1 MCRDHSSGKHYGIY
15 ACDGCAGFFKRSIRR
30 NRQYSCK
37 TRSDG
42 QCQVDKT
49 HRNQCRACRL
59 RKCFEVGMNKDAVQH
74 ERGPRNSTLRKQMS
88 MLISRDPMMGDLQTM
103 RRDYMMAQ
111 ALPMTLSPAAVHMA
125 AAHHQHHH
133 HQHHQAP
140 LVLDLS
146 VPRMPS
152 GSPNMASSI
161 LNATPPPYMPLNAAC
176 PPTPPLVAAKQ
187 IRESAA
193 QTLFQNVEWLRTCR
207 AFVQLPLSDQLI
219 LVEDS
224 WREQFILAA
233 AQYLMPI
240 NFSQLLYAYEL
251 LDSSNA
257 SSMVPRSQSA
267 MTFFQE
273 VENFQ
278 KILTKMTH
286 LRIDFTEFEYM
297 REIALFKSPA
307 PEKGSADTSDTS
319 TDDGR
324 SMMQDSEKVRQSQ
337 DEARTRLAMY
347 VTSKYPMQPFRCR
360 ELLLILPEL
369 NFVSNYT
376 IEELFFRQSIGYVSI
391 GKLTA
396 NIYSQKKYEHQVPAA
411 ATTPPM
417 MMMTTTM
424 PHMPH
429 NMFLHHPELS
439 AQIAVSK

>member
-1 MCRDHSSGKHYGIY
+1 
-15 ACDGCAGFFKRSIRR
+15 
-30 NRQYSCK
+30 
-37 TRSDG
+37 
-42 QCQVDKT
+42 
-49 HRNQCRACRL
+49 
-59 RKCFEVGMNKDAVQH
+59 MNKDAVQH

-88 MLISRDPMMGDLQTM
+88 MLISRDPMMSDLQTM

-111 ALPMTLSPAAVHMA
+111 ALPLTLSPAA
-125 AAHHQHHH
+125 AHLAVAHH
-133 HQHHQAP
+133 HQQQQHHAP

-161 LNATPPPYMPLNAAC
+161 LNATPPPYVPMNGC

-257 SSMVPRSQSA
+257 AMAPRSQSA
-267 MTFFQE
+267 LTFFQE

-278 KILTKMTH
+278 KILNKMTH

-297 REIALFKSPA
+297 REIALFKSPSGQ
-307 PEKGSADTSDTS
+307 EKTSADTSDTS

-324 SMMQDSEKVRQSQ
+324 STMQDSEKVRQFQ
-337 DEARTRLAMY
+337 DEARNRLASY

-396 NIYSQKKYEHQVPAA
+396 NIYSQKKYEQAVPVA

-417 MMMTTTM
+417 MMM
-424 PHMPH
+424 PHSMLQPH
-429 NMFLHHPELS
+429 NMFLHHHHQEMS
-439 AQIAVSK
+439 GQIAVSK

>member
-88 MLISRDPMMGDLQTM
+88 MLISRDPMMNDLQTM

-111 ALPMTLSPAAVHMA
+111 TMPMSLNPAVQFAA
-125 AAHHQHHH
+125 AAHH
-133 HQHHQAP
+133 AP

-146 VPRMPS
+146 VPRMPT

-161 LNATPPPYMPLNAAC
+161 LNATPPPYMPLTAC

-224 WREQFILAA
+224 WRELFILAA
-233 AQYLMPI
+233 AQYLVPI

-257 SSMVPRSQSA
+257 NPIAPRSQSA
-267 MTFFQE
+267 LTFFQE

-278 KILTKMTH
+278 KILNKMSH
-286 LRIDFTEFEYM
+286 LRIDFNEFEYM

-307 PEKGSADTSDTS
+307 PEKTNTTGDTSDTS

-324 SMMQDSEKVRQSQ
+324 SMMQDSEKVRLGQ
-337 DEARTRLAMY
+337 DEARNRLASY

-396 NIYSQKKYEHQVPAA
+396 NIYSQKKMESPVVVSAA
-411 ATTPPM
+411 PTTPP
-417 MMMTTTM
+417 TTSMFSM
-424 PHMPH
+424 PHLHH
-429 NMFLHHPELS
+429 NMYHAQELS
-439 AQIAVSK
+439 AQSK

>member
-1 MCRDHSSGKHYGIY
+1 
-15 ACDGCAGFFKRSIRR
+15 
-30 NRQYSCK
+30 
-37 TRSDG
+37 
-42 QCQVDKT
+42 
-49 HRNQCRACRL
+49 
-59 RKCFEVGMNKDAVQH
+59 MNKDAVQH

-88 MLISRDPMMGDLQTM
+88 MLISRDPLMNDLQSM

-111 ALPMTLSPAAVHMA
+111 ALPIPMHPAAAHMAASAA
-125 AAHHQHHH
+125 AAHH
-133 HQHHQAP
+133 AP

-146 VPRMPS
+146 VPRMPAS
-152 GSPNMASSI
+152 SPNMASSI
-161 LNATPPPYMPLNAAC
+161 LNATPPPSYMPAMSAC

-224 WREQFILAA
+224 WRELFILAA
-233 AQYLMPI
+233 AQYLVPI

-251 LDSSNA
+251 LDSSNTNA
-257 SSMVPRSQSA
+257 MAPRSQSA
-267 MTFFQE
+267 LSFFQE

-286 LRIDFTEFEYM
+286 LRIDYHEFEFM

-307 PEKGSADTSDTS
+307 PEKTPTAAGDSSDTS

-324 SMMQDSEKVRQSQ
+324 SMMQDSEKVRQFQ
-337 DEARTRLAMY
+337 EQARNRLASY
-347 VTSKYPMQPFRCR
+347 VNSKYPMQPFRCR

-396 NIYSQKKYEHQVPAA
+396 NIYSQKKLEQEAPVAAPA
-411 ATTPPM
+411 TPPS
-417 MMMTTTM
+417 TM
-424 PHMPH
+424 ISMPL
-429 NMFLHHPELS
+429 LHHHHMYHQELS
-439 AQIAVSK
+439 AQSK